1 MLYVTVVSYIFH
13 PQLFI
18 LISARY
24 SYFGYKYRPAAHAR
38 DGAFHEPAGCEPSMR
53 ALDTQRIRYGWG
65 SSDNTTDCQT
75 RLGRWAHWTRSG
87 LGLIPKD
94 TDACGAASSSSPC
107 RRTLHVFALCLV
119 WAVSCNVFVKR
130 PRNPTV
136 ISMSLEPGNSLQA
149 KARLLALDLSSD
161 GS

>member
-24 SYFGYKYRPAAHAR
+24 SYFGYKYRPAVHAR
-38 DGAFHEPAGCEPSMR
+38 DAAFREPAGCEPSRR

-65 SSDNTTDCQT
+65 RSGSTIDGQT
-75 RLGRWAHWTRSG
+75 RLGRWSHWIRSG
-87 LGLIPKD
+87 LDLTPKD
-94 TDACGAASSSSPC
+94 TDACGTASSSGPC
-107 RRTLHVFALCLV
+107 RRTLHVFGLCLV
-119 WAVSCNVFVKR
+119 WPVSCNVFVKR

-136 ISMSLEPGNSLQA
+136 TSMSLESGNSLQA
-149 KARLLALDLSSD
+149 KALPLALDLSSD
-161 GS
+161 GT